1 MGNRQNK
8 MTKEP
13 EMISTV
19 SGHRLIMITADDCGA
34 CTFMKK
40 RHLPILKK
48 TLDARPDVR
57 FIHINMPMM
66 RLEKLIPSSPVP
78 LPNVIKEYVTTERVH
93 LPCILMCPMNLW
105 ASHETTKKDLD
116 MYPFSPTTDAAS
128 ILKWMTGLLDSSKYT
143 TIVSEDF
150 DEEDQKPVTDT
161 PKKISPAPAVSQ
173 PIPIK
178 TRSTV
183 SRARI
188 ATGPSAPVINK
199 KPKSVV
205 NRYPPSKPVAKTTKP
220 VAKPPVEAEPAVLL
234 YSRRGRKNYYG

>member
-1 MGNRQNK
+1 
-8 MTKEP
+8 
-13 EMISTV
+13 
-19 SGHRLIMITADDCGA
+19 
-34 CTFMKK
+34 
-40 RHLPILKK
+40 
-48 TLDARPDVR
+48 
-57 FIHINMPMM
+57 
-66 RLEKLIPSSPVP
+66 
-78 LPNVIKEYVTTERVH
+78 
-93 LPCILMCPMNLW
+93 
-105 ASHETTKKDLD
+105 
-116 MYPFSPTTDAAS
+116 MYPFSPTTDADS

-161 PKKISPAPAVSQ
+161 HKKISPAPAVSQ

-220 VAKPPVEAEPAVLL
+220 VIKTTKQS
-234 YSRRGRKNYYG
+234 SRRLNQSPSRRSQPGQLFCFILVEDGRIITGK